1 MGSSFVIGAAC
12 LAALAL
18 STSFAPALFVVS
30 RPPAVLSHARR
41 ALSRLAAQA
50 AGFGLAQGVMQ
61 GATTVL
67 SAEVLPSVADSARD
81 MNMCARPRTREG
93 ALRPLLTTRRLCRR
107 LITGPVIAQIA
118 VTYAGGAVTAWLSA
132 LWPGEPRLAWGWVWA
147 AMAACFVL
155 ALPMLLLVP
164 RAKR

>member
-1 MGSSFVIGAAC
+1 MRTSPEEGD
-12 LAALAL
+12 L
-18 STSFAPALFVVS
+18 S
-30 RPPAVLSHARR
+30 
-41 ALSRLAAQA
+41 
-50 AGFGLAQGVMQ
+50 
-61 GATTVL
+61 
-67 SAEVLPSVADSARD
+67 
-81 MNMCARPRTREG
+81 
-93 ALRPLLTTRRLCRR
+93 PLLADDAPPRRLCRR

-164 RAKR
+164 KAKR

>member
-1 MGSSFVIGAAC
+1 MR
-12 LAALAL
+12 
-18 STSFAPALFVVS
+18 TSP
-30 RPPAVLSHARR
+30 
-41 ALSRLAAQA
+41 
-50 AGFGLAQGVMQ
+50 
-61 GATTVL
+61 
-67 SAEVLPSVADSARD
+67 E
-81 MNMCARPRTREG
+81 EG
-93 ALRPLLTTRRLCRR
+93 ALRPLLTARRFFCRR

-164 RAKR
+164 KAKR